1 MTDSAFS
8 PGRYARKL
16 LPPAVIIILAVAV
29 VFYMMTTSTRAQRS
43 KPVRQA
49 RLVEIVD
56 VVPQDSRLT
65 IEAWGTVVAARQVTL
80 QSQVTGEVQRTSHA
94 FEPGAKVARG
104 ELLLQI
110 DPADYQLAIRQR
122 RADLTKARAE
132 LALEEGKGAVAVQ
145 EFTLLSRDTEPS
157 QEQRRLMLREPQRDT
172 ARAAVAAAEAALAAA
187 ELNLARTRVKAPF
200 NALVMERQVN
210 MGTRVGSGADL
221 ATLVDTDTFWVE
233 LAVPAASLHW
243 INLPAD
249 DEAGAVVRLYQ
260 ERIWGE
266 GRYREGKVIRVR
278 GDLDQKGR
286 MARLLVAVSDPLV
299 LDSLLQAEEDPPQL
313 LLGAFVRAEIAGREL
328 QDVLA
333 LDRGWVRDNN
343 TLWVMDGD
351 DKLAIRR
358 PPLIYSGVSEVYVR
372 DGLKAGDRIITS
384 ELAVAVEGMP
394 LRTAAAMTERKP

>member
-132 LALEEGKGAVAVQ
+132 LALEEGKGAVAEQ
-145 EFTLLSRDTEPS
+145 EFTLLSRETEPS
-157 QEQRRLMLREPQRDT
+157 QEQRRLMLREPQRET

-210 MGTRVGSGADL
+210 MGTRVSSGADL

-243 INLPAD
+243 LKLPTD
-249 DEAGAVVRLYQ
+249 GEAGAVVRLYQ

-266 GRYREGKVIRVR
+266 GRYREGRIIRVR

-286 MARLLVAVSDPLV
+286 MVRLLVAVDDPLV
-299 LDSLLQAEEDPPQL
+299 LANGELPL
-313 LLGAFVRAEIAGREL
+313 LLRAFVRAEIAGREL

-333 LDRGWVRDNN
+333 LDRAWVRDNN
-343 TLWVMDGD
+343 TLWVMDRG
-351 DKLAIRR
+351 DKLAIRH
-358 PPLIYSGVSEVYVR
+358 PPLIYSGVREVYVR
-372 DGLKAGDRIITS
+372 DGLEAGDRIITS

-394 LRTAAAMTERKP
+394 LRTAAVVTERKP